1 MINKIQLPEF
11 NNRDNT
17 RYMLSYIKEILSDNV
32 FIKPITTPAITGKT
46 TVDFPL
52 LVATIITIMITQNIV
67 LNNK

>member
-11 NNRDNT
+11 NNHDNT

-32 FIKPITTPAITGKT
+32 FIKPITTPTSTGKT

-52 LVATIITIMITQNIV
+52 LVATIITIMI
-67 LNNK
+67 